1 MNTTAQGQ
9 RHERILVIEDDP
21 GVGETVRLLLSSAA
35 YQVELVS
42 KGVEGLLRAVS
53 GDFDLLVTDLRLPDQ
68 DGLSI
73 IRSVREA
80 GIDLPMILMTSFS
93 SIDTAI
99 EALRSGAIDYIIKP
113 FSNDDFRHAVERA
126 LAERRVRRENVLL
139 KRSLKKV
146 TGTNK
151 IIGKSTGV
159 QHVHALIARVA
170 PSDASILIHG
180 ESGTGKE
187 LVAQAIHYASPRA
200 EGPFVPIN
208 CGAIPADLL
217 ESELFG
223 HVKGAYTG
231 AVTASEG
238 LLREAHGGTM
248 FLDEISELAPALQVK
263 LLRVIQEKQVRP
275 LGSKHVYRTDVRFL
289 AASNRDLKQAMED
302 NTFRADLYYRLNV
315 ININV
320 PPLRERGDDVDIL
333 ARHFVEHHSRR
344 LGKRITGMSDEL
356 RHFLHKYRWPGNVR
370 ELENLIERAVI
381 LADSEILT
389 SKDFNDTS
397 AVEAKAKP
405 ADEFSGDALNRSLS
419 IEKYIEEF
427 VRRYQHAHSDSEL
440 ATMLGIGRKALW
452 VRRNRWGLKRSGSRA
467 QRAPAASV

>member
-1 MNTTAQGQ
+1 MNTAQGL
-9 RHERILVIEDDP
+9 RHERILVVEDDP
-21 GVGETVRLLLSSAA
+21 GVGETVCLLLSAA
-35 YQVELVS
+35 SYQVELVTR
-42 KGVEGLLRAVS
+42 GAEGLLRAVS
-53 GDFDLLVTDLRLPDQ
+53 GDYDLLITDLRLPDQ

-73 IRSVREA
+73 IRGVREA

-113 FSNDDFRHAVERA
+113 FSNDDFRHAVERT
-126 LAERRVRRENVLL
+126 LAERRVRRENALL
-139 KRSLKKV
+139 KRSLKKAI
-146 TGTNK
+146 GAAK
-151 IIGKSTGV
+151 IIGDSAGIR
-159 QHVHALIARVA
+159 HVYALIAKVA
-170 PSDASILIHG
+170 PSDASILIQG

-208 CGAIPADLL
+208 CGAIPAELL

-223 HVKGAYTG
+223 HTKGAYTG
-231 AVTASEG
+231 AVTAAEG

-275 LGSKHVYRTDVRFL
+275 LGSKNVYRTDVRFL

-320 PPLRERGDDVDIL
+320 PPLRERGNDVDIL
-333 ARHFVEHHSRR
+333 ASHFVEQHSRR
-344 LGKRITGMSDEL
+344 LGKRITALSDEL
-356 RHFLHKYRWPGNVR
+356 RQFLRSYHWPGNVR

-381 LADSEILT
+381 LADGNVLT
-389 SKDFNDTS
+389 SQDFTDIS
-397 AVEAKAKP
+397 AAETRSKP
-405 ADEFSGDALNRSLS
+405 AGEFSGDALSRSLS

-427 VRRYQHAHSDSEL
+427 VRRYQHAHSEAEL
-440 ATMLGIGRKALW
+440 AAMLGIGRKALW
-452 VRRNRWGLKRSGSRA
+452 VRRNRWGLKRSGARA
-467 QRAPAASV
+467 QRAPAAPA

>member
-1 MNTTAQGQ
+1 MNTVQAL
-9 RHERILVIEDDP
+9 RHERILVVEDDP
-21 GVGETVRLLLSSAA
+21 GVGETVRLLLSAA
-35 YQVELVS
+35 SYHVELVNQ
-42 KGVEGLLRAVS
+42 GAEGLLRAVS

-73 IRSVREA
+73 IRGVRET

-99 EALRSGAIDYIIKP
+99 EALRGGAVDYIIKP
-113 FSNDDFRHAVERA
+113 FSNDDFLHAVERA
-126 LAERRVRRENVLL
+126 LAERRVRRENALL
-139 KRSLKKV
+139 KRSLKKAV
-146 TGTNK
+146 GTAK
-151 IIGKSTGV
+151 IIGESAGIKNVYS
-159 QHVHALIARVA
+159 LISKVA
-170 PSDASILIHG
+170 PSDASILIQG

-187 LVAQAIHYASPRA
+187 LVAQAIHYASPRS

-208 CGAIPADLL
+208 CGAIPAELL

-223 HVKGAYTG
+223 HTKGAYTG

-275 LGSKHVYRTDVRFL
+275 LGSKNVYRTDVRFL

-302 NTFRADLYYRLNV
+302 NAFRADLYYRLNV
-315 ININV
+315 INISV
-320 PPLRERGDDVDIL
+320 PPLRERGNDVDIL
-333 ARHFVEHHSRR
+333 ARHFVEQHSRR
-344 LGKRITGMSDEL
+344 LGKRITGLSDEL
-356 RHFLHKYRWPGNVR
+356 LQFLRSYHWPGNVR

-381 LADSEILT
+381 LADSDVLT
-389 SKDFNDTS
+389 SQDFTDISKMETKTGS
-397 AVEAKAKP
+397 VG
-405 ADEFSGDALNRSLS
+405 DFSEDAISRSLS

-427 VRRYQHAHSDSEL
+427 VRRYQHAYSESEL
-440 ATMLGIGRKALW
+440 AAMLGIGRKALW
-452 VRRNRWGLKRSGSRA
+452 VRRNRWGLKRSGSRGH
-467 QRAPAASV
+467 RAPAAPV

>member
-1 MNTTAQGQ
+1 MNTVQGL
-9 RHERILVIEDDP
+9 RHERILVVEDDP
-21 GVGETVRLLLSSAA
+21 GVGETVRLLLSAA
-35 YQVELVS
+35 SYHVELVS
-42 KGVEGLLRAVS
+42 RGAEGLLRAVS

-73 IRSVREA
+73 IRGVRET

-99 EALRSGAIDYIIKP
+99 EALRSGAVDYIIKP
-113 FSNDDFRHAVERA
+113 FSNDDFLHAVERA
-126 LAERRVRRENVLL
+126 LAERRVRRENALL
-139 KRSLKKV
+139 KRSLKKAV
-146 TGTNK
+146 GAAK
-151 IIGKSTGV
+151 IIGESAGIKNVYS
-159 QHVHALIARVA
+159 LIAKVA
-170 PSDASILIHG
+170 PSDASILIQG

-187 LVAQAIHYASPRA
+187 LVAQAIHYASPRS

-208 CGAIPADLL
+208 CGAIPAELL

-223 HVKGAYTG
+223 HTKGAYTG

-275 LGSKHVYRTDVRFL
+275 LGSKNVYRTDVRFL

-315 ININV
+315 INISV
-320 PPLRERGDDVDIL
+320 PPLRERGNDVDIL
-333 ARHFVEHHSRR
+333 ARHFVEQHSRR
-344 LGKRITGMSDEL
+344 LGKRITGLSDEL
-356 RHFLHKYRWPGNVR
+356 QQFLRSYHWPGNVR

-381 LADSEILT
+381 LADSDVLT
-389 SKDFNDTS
+389 SQDFSDISKMETKTGS
-397 AVEAKAKP
+397 AG
-405 ADEFSGDALNRSLS
+405 DFSEDAIGRSLS

-427 VRRYQHAHSDSEL
+427 VRRYQHAYSESEL
-440 ATMLGIGRKALW
+440 AAMLGIGRKALW
-452 VRRNRWGLKRSGSRA
+452 VRRNRWGLKRSGSRG
-467 QRAPAASV
+467 QRAPAAPA

>member
-1 MNTTAQGQ
+1 MNTAQGL

-21 GVGETVRLLLSSAA
+21 GVGETVRLLLSAA
-35 YQVELVS
+35 SYQVELVTQ
-42 KGVEGLLRAVS
+42 GAEGLLRAVS

-73 IRSVREA
+73 IRGVREA

-113 FSNDDFRHAVERA
+113 FSNDDFRHAVERT
-126 LAERRVRRENVLL
+126 LAERRVKRENALL
-139 KRSLKKV
+139 KRSLKKAIGA
-146 TGTNK
+146 TK
-151 IIGKSTGV
+151 IIGESAGIK
-159 QHVHALIARVA
+159 HVYSLIAKVA
-170 PSDASILIHG
+170 PSDASILIQG

-208 CGAIPADLL
+208 CGAIPAELL

-223 HVKGAYTG
+223 HTKGAYTG

-275 LGSKHVYRTDVRFL
+275 LGSKNVYRTDVRFL

-320 PPLRERGDDVDIL
+320 PPLRERGNDVDIL
-333 ARHFVEHHSRR
+333 ARHFVEQLSRR
-344 LGKRITGMSDEL
+344 LGKRITGLSDEL
-356 RHFLHKYRWPGNVR
+356 RQFLRGYRWPGNVR

-381 LADSEILT
+381 LADSDVLT
-389 SKDFNDTS
+389 SQDFTDIS
-397 AVEAKAKP
+397 AAETKAKP
-405 ADEFSGDALNRSLS
+405 AGEFSRDALSRSLS

-427 VRRYQHAHSDSEL
+427 VRRYQHAHSESEL
-440 ATMLGIGRKALW
+440 AAMLGIGRKALW

-467 QRAPAASV
+467 QRAPAAPA

>member
-1 MNTTAQGQ
+1 MNTAQGL
-9 RHERILVIEDDP
+9 RHERILVVEDDP
-21 GVGETVRLLLSSAA
+21 DVGETVCLQLSAA
-35 YQVELVS
+35 SYQVELVTR
-42 KGVEGLLRAVS
+42 GAEGLLRAVS
-53 GDFDLLVTDLRLPDQ
+53 GDYDLLVTDLRLPDQ

-73 IRSVREA
+73 IRGVREA

-113 FSNDDFRHAVERA
+113 FSNDDFRHAVERT
-126 LAERRVRRENVLL
+126 LAERRVRRENALL
-139 KRSLKKV
+139 KRSLKKAIGA
-146 TGTNK
+146 TK
-151 IIGKSTGV
+151 IIGDSAGIK
-159 QHVHALIARVA
+159 HVYALIARVS
-170 PSDASILIHG
+170 PSYASILIQG

-208 CGAIPADLL
+208 CGAIPAELL

-223 HVKGAYTG
+223 HTKGAYTG
-231 AVTASEG
+231 AVTAAEG

-275 LGSKHVYRTDVRFL
+275 LGSKNVYRTDVRFL

-320 PPLRERGDDVDIL
+320 PPLRERGNDVDIL
-333 ARHFVEHHSRR
+333 ARHFVEQHSRR
-344 LGKRITGMSDEL
+344 LGKRITALSDEL
-356 RHFLHKYRWPGNVR
+356 RQFLRSYHWPGNVR

-381 LADSEILT
+381 LADGNVLT
-389 SKDFNDTS
+389 SQDFTDIS
-397 AVEAKAKP
+397 AAEARVKP
-405 ADEFSGDALNRSLS
+405 AGEFSGDALSRSLS

-427 VRRYQHAHSDSEL
+427 VRRYQHAHSEAEL
-440 ATMLGIGRKALW
+440 AAMLGIGRKALW
-452 VRRNRWGLKRSGSRA
+452 VRRNRWGLKRSGARA
-467 QRAPAASV
+467 QRAPAAPA